1 MASIVIMP
9 KQGLMMTEGTITSW
23 LKKEG
28 EDVVTGQPLFEMET
42 DKLTIT
48 MNAEVSGTLLKII
61 HPEGDVVPITQP
73 IAIVG
78 APGEDI
84 SALLGGEAPAPA
96 AAPAAEV
103 PAPVAAPAPAAAPE
117 ELPASAS
124 LVIMPKQGLMMTEG
138 TIIKWLVQEGEQV
151 TAGKPLFEMETDKLT
166 ITMDA
171 EVSGTMLKI
180 IHPEG
185 DVVPITE
192 PIAIVGEAGTDVSGF
207 TGGAA
212 PAVASAAP
220 APAAAPETAPV
231 AAPASVPARDPNARI
246 WASPRARLHAEENGV
261 DLAYVPAT
269 GPDDYIIDRDVMGYI
284 ANKPA
289 VTPLAANIAK
299 TQGIDLAGVT
309 GTGANGKITT
319 ADLPGTA
326 PAVAAPVVAPAAAP
340 TADTAPAAV
349 EAPAGQLTRGTHTEK
364 MSGMRKAI
372 SKNMLASKS
381 TNAQTN
387 HRMVVDM
394 TAAIALRKQYKDL
407 GIKVS
412 YNDIIVR
419 ACAKAL
425 QDMPIVNASVDGSNI
440 VYHDY
445 VNVGTAVSVPGGLI
459 VPVIKDADIIGL
471 SGIAAKSAELIE
483 KARDGKLTDADYHGG
498 TFTVSSLGMFDLDD
512 FVAIINPPESAILAV
527 GKIAKTPVVVTNDE
541 GEDEIVIKSMCALC
555 LSYDHRIIDG
565 AEAAKFLQKVKSYL
579 QNPVLMI

>member
-9 KQGLMMTEGTITSW
+9 KQGLMMEEGTITRW
-23 LKKEG
+23 LKQEG
-28 EDVVTGQPLFEMET
+28 DEVVTGQPFFEMET

-48 MNAEVSGTLLKII
+48 MNAEVSGTLLKIL
-61 HPEGDVVPITQP
+61 HPAGDTVPITQP
-73 IAIVG
+73 IAVVG
-78 APGEDI
+78 TPGEDI
-84 SALLGGEAPAPA
+84 SALLGTAPA
-96 AAPAAEV
+96 AVPVAVPVAV
-103 PAPVAAPAPAAAPE
+103 PATPASDAAAASTAPS

-124 LVIMPKQGLMMTEG
+124 LVIMPKQGLMMEEG
-138 TIIKWLVQEGEQV
+138 TITKWLVKEGEQV
-151 TAGKPLFEMETDKLT
+151 IAGKPLFEMETDKLT

-171 EVSGTMLKI
+171 EVSGTLLKI
-180 IHPEG
+180 LHPAGET
-185 DVVPITE
+185 VPITQ

-207 TGGAA
+207 TGSTGPTAATASPA
-212 PAVASAAP
+212 PATTSAAP
-220 APAAAPETAPV
+220 AA
-231 AAPASVPARDPNARI
+231 VPLRDPNGKI

-261 DLAYVPAT
+261 DLACVPAT

-284 ANKPA
+284 ANRPP
-289 VTPLAANIAK
+289 VTPLAANVAK
-299 TQGIDLAGVT
+299 AQGINLSGVT

-319 ADLPGTA
+319 ADLPGAA
-326 PAVAAPVVAPAAAP
+326 PAAAAAP
-340 TADTAPAAV
+340 TAVTAPAVTAP
-349 EAPAGQLTRGTHTEK
+349 EIAAETTAPAGQMTRGTHTEK
-364 MSGMRKAI
+364 MTGMRRAVM
-372 SKNMLASKS
+372 KNMLASKQV
-381 TNAQTN
+381 NAQTN

-394 TAAIALRKQYKDL
+394 TAVVALRNQYKAL

-425 QDMPIVNASVDGSNI
+425 TDMPIINASVDGNSI
-440 VYHDY
+440 LYHDY

-471 SGIAAKSAELIE
+471 TGIAAKSAELIE

-527 GKIAKTPVVVTNDE
+527 GKISKTPVVVTGEE
-541 GEDEIVIKSMCALC
+541 GEDQVVIKSMCALC

-565 AEAAKFLQKVKSYL
+565 AEAAKFLQKVKNYL
-579 QNPVLMI
+579 QNPVLLI

>member
-28 EDVVTGQPLFEMET
+28 EEVVTGQPLFEMET

-48 MNAEVSGTLLKII
+48 MDAEVSGTLLKII
-61 HPEGDVVPITQP
+61 HPAGDVVPITQP

-96 AAPAAEV
+96 PTAEV
-103 PAPVAAPAPAAAPE
+103 PAPAASSAPAAAPA

-138 TIIKWLVQEGEQV
+138 TIIKWLVKEGEQV

-192 PIAIVGEAGTDVSGF
+192 PIAVVGEAGTDVSGF
-207 TGGAA
+207 VGGAA
-212 PAVASAAP
+212 PAAVSAAP
-220 APAAAPETAPV
+220 APAAAPVADP
-231 AAPASVPARDPNARI
+231 AAPAAVPARDANARI

-289 VTPLAANIAK
+289 VTPLAANVAK
-299 TQGIDLAGVT
+299 AQGIDLAGIT

-319 ADLPGTA
+319 ADLPGAA
-326 PAVAAPVVAPAAAP
+326 PTAVAAPVATSSAAPAADA
-340 TADTAPAAV
+340 APAAV

-407 GIKVS
+407 GIKIS

-425 QDMPIVNASVDGSNI
+425 QDMPIVNASVDGNNI

-579 QNPVLMI
+579 QNPVLLI